1 MSYIYFTVPYVTTLK
16 SEEGWKRDPNSEH
29 TYSII
34 RGHYALRERQ
44 LNEPTKKGEV
54 IGSVTSLRG
63 VTMKKTESVEYE
75 FTEVK
80 MTESIQESLR
90 EGEMTSEVISSL
102 SSSLGTD
109 KIGKLSSELKSS
121 LKVQLKESFKNSFK
135 VETSETLRE
144 KRVKTW
150 EYTIDPEKF
159 EPAAI
164 ISAVKAYKR
173 YSLDLY
179 LVFLDYLFIEYRRP
193 PYGVRLKRNKIPP
206 VKGKVH
212 PNLIKLDLPVSSI
225 LFWKQVPDSLLLVNE
240 KEYKIEVDDPFE
252 VTIEELNVS
261 KTFPIQ
267 FPPKPTL
274 YDLSEKTFP
283 RKRWT

>member
-1 MSYIYFTVPYVTTLK
+1 MSYIYFTVPYVNALK
-16 SEEGWKRDPNSEH
+16 SEGGWKRDPDSEH

-34 RGHYALRERQ
+34 RGHYALREHQ

-54 IGSVTSLRG
+54 VGSVTSLRG
-63 VTMKKTESVEYE
+63 VIQKKTESVEYE
-75 FTEVK
+75 FTAVK
-80 MTESIQESLR
+80 MVESIEESLR
-90 EGEMTSEVISSL
+90 EGEMTSEIISSL

-135 VETSETLRE
+135 VQTSETSRE
-144 KRVKTW
+144 KKVKTW

-159 EPAAI
+159 EPDAI

-240 KEYKIEVDDPFE
+240 KDYKIEVDDPFE
-252 VTIEELNVS
+252 VTIEELNVN
-261 KTFPIQ
+261 KTFPVQ